1 MLIIRK
7 ALETDWEEI
16 WPIVHN
22 ILKKG
27 DTYAYPPETDKKKG
41 RQIWMTS
48 TTATYVATWNEK
60 IIGTYFIKP
69 NQPGLGSHV
78 CNAGYMVSNMSRGEG
93 IGRKMCAHSLNEA
106 RKLGFSA
113 MQYNLVVVTNVY
125 AIRLWKDMGF
135 EIVGKLRKAFCH
147 KQKGF
152 LDAYVMYRL
161 L

>member
-1 MLIIRK
+1 
-7 ALETDWEEI
+7 
-16 WPIVHN
+16 
-22 ILKKG
+22 
-27 DTYAYPPETDKKKG
+27 
-41 RQIWMTS
+41 MTS
-48 TTATYVATWNEK
+48 ATATYVATCNEK
-60 IIGTYFIKP
+60 IIGTYFIRP

-78 CNAGYMVSNMSRGEG
+78 CNAGYMVSKMSRGEG

-106 RKLGFSA
+106 RKLGFYA

-135 EIVGKLRKAFCH
+135 EIVGKLTKAFCH

-152 LDAYVMYRL
+152 IDAYVMYRL